1 MAPQPSDDERD
12 NPRPRW
18 VAWAIGLLAAAIAL
32 GMANLAWMMLTGRL
46 GPTAEKSAAAA
57 AGAPSA
63 SSAAV
68 RPSIPSTASSCMR
81 CHGVDRTYVGPAFA
95 SIATRYRDRADAQAY
110 LAGKIRNGSVG
121 EWGRVVMPRQVGVTD
136 ATALEL
142 AAWILQLAPPAESA
156 AHRGKPPPADD
167 DTVK

>member
-1 MAPQPSDDERD
+1 M
-12 NPRPRW
+12 
-18 VAWAIGLLAAAIAL
+18 
-32 GMANLAWMMLTGRL
+32 
-46 GPTAEKSAAAA
+46 
-57 AGAPSA
+57 
-63 SSAAV
+63 
-68 RPSIPSTASSCMR
+68 
-81 CHGVDRTYVGPAFA
+81 GPAFA

-142 AAWILQLAPPAESA
+142 AAWIPQLAPPAEA
-156 AHRGKPPPADD
+156 AALSVQPQPAGS